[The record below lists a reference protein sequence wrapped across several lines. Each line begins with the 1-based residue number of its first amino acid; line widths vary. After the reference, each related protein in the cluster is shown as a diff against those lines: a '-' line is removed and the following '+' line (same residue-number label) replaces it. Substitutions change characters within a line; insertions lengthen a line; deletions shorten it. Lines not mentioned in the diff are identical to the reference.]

1 MTSERD
7 PMLQSLFDE
16 ARQDFADPEFTAA
29 IFDRINKRKRDVQIF
44 RVAILVLIVLI
55 EVLLES
61 PLRNSLGMMVD
72 VLDMDLFAV
81 GDGWVGFFVAPLNSL
96 AGLVGMILLGVNL
109 LFRRLFQ

>member
-1 MTSERD
+1 
-7 PMLQSLFDE
+7 
-16 ARQDFADPEFTAA
+16 
-29 IFDRINKRKRDVQIF
+29 
-44 RVAILVLIVLI
+44 
-55 EVLLES
+55 
-61 PLRNSLGMMVD
+61 MMVD